1 MSLLLIFKVKI
12 SIIAQQVERLV
23 WLFLCLSL
31 NKLFISLHNLQYIQ
45 LSKFLLLLLLKLLRL
60 LIRFSSL
67 LTKITHCNRQPKS
80 LIIIWRRR
88 PKIRNLSRI
97 LTKQSSDSHSL
108 LILLIFTR
116 RDILQ
121 ELLYNHLRLCP
132 CMLTL
137 IPLRSVIIRRA
148 RRVQSKRI
156 FENLAFFNARLLL
169 FSLVSA
175 QLRV

>member
-12 SIIAQQVERLV
+12 SIIAQQVKWLV
-23 WLFLCLSL
+23 WLFLCFSL
-31 NKLFISLHNLQYIQ
+31 YKLFISLYNFKYIQ
-45 LSKFLLLLLLKLLRL
+45 LSQFLLLLLLKLLRL

-67 LTKITHCNRQPKS
+67 FTKIAHCYRQSKR
-80 LIIIWRRR
+80 IIIIRRRR
-88 PKIRNLSRI
+88 PKIRHFSRI
-97 LTKQSSDSHSL
+97 LTKQPSNSDSL

-132 CMLTL
+132 RMLTL
-137 IPLRSVIIRRA
+137 IPLRSVIVWRA
-148 RRVQSKRI
+148 SRVQSKRI